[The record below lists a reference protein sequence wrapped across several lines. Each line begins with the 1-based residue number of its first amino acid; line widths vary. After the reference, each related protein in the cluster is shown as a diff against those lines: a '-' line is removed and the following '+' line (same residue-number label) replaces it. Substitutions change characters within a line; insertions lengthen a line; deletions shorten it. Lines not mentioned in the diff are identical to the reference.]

1 MRTNVRDIFRTKSR
15 LFLEMRLFKARLLM
29 FVNFSCKW
37 DGDSIIYKTY
47 MYIFNFIIRFLCSE
61 IYFLFQGLSQYLIS
75 WKMMR
80 VLKEQWK
87 ITRQGWNYLNYR
99 LTTLESF
106 WYSRTFFK
114 GLGDL
119 ENEVKFFSEWVFGA
133 LIYSRHWQN
142 FKKSLSKFLT
152 FWIFQK
158 CSRIP
163 NWHLIYQ

>member
-1 MRTNVRDIFRTKSR
+1 MWSKIIENECQWHLQNEIET
-15 LFLEMRLFKARLLM
+15 FLEMRLFKARLLM

-61 IYFLFQGLSQYLIS
+61 IYLLFQGLSQYLIS

-80 VLKEQWK
+80 LLKEQWK
-87 ITRQGWNYLNYR
+87 ITRQGWNYLIYR
-99 LTTLESF
+99 LTSLESF

-119 ENEVKFFSEWVFGA
+119 ENEVKFFFQNG
-133 LIYSRHWQN
+133 YSVLWYILDIDKIL
-142 FKKSLSKFLT
+142 KKVCPSF
-152 FWIFQK
+152 
-158 CSRIP
+158 
-163 NWHLIYQ
+163 